1 MGVYEAYSVHRFVPG
16 LHGVIG
22 FSTWK
27 FMGRSR

>member
-22 FSTWK
+22 FFYLEVHGT
-27 FMGRSR
+27 